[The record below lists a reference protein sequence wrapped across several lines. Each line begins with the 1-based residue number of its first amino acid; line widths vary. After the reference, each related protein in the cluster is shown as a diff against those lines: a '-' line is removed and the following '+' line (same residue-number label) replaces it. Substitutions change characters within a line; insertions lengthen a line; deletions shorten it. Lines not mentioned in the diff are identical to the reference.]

1 MRFFQFV
8 YKNVLRRKFRSL
20 LTGIG
25 VAVAITAVVALLGVS
40 SGFEK
45 SSREMLSAEGIDLI
59 VVHAGLGQ
67 HDTSRLDESVGAQ
80 ISALSEVDRVA
91 PQLNDTV
98 KLNDNP
104 VGVPLM
110 GLYAE
115 SFNMAKLNDKIESGG
130 RMLTATDKDG
140 VLLGKFLAAS
150 LGKKP
155 GDTVEIEL
163 KKFDVVGIFDGP
175 SMFENR
181 AAVALLP
188 VLQTLMDQEHQ
199 VSEFDIKLKPEFSG
213 DTTALDR
220 LKTKI
225 AELKDAKGN
234 LYHLEPLTTEQY
246 VSSSNEL
253 RLSRAMAWMTS
264 AIALAI
270 GAVGMLNT
278 MIMSVLERTQE
289 IGILRAIGWRRLRVM
304 RMILSES
311 FVLSLAG
318 AAAGI
323 VGAVCLTRII
333 SHLPEAEGLVRPN
346 ISPDVIFTGFLLALL
361 VGLVGGAYPAI
372 RGANLAPTEALR
384 YE

>member
-20 LTGIG
+20 LTGVG

-40 SGFEK
+40 SGFEQ

-80 ISALSEVDRVA
+80 IAALSEVDKVA

-110 GLYAE
+110 GLYAD
-115 SFNMAKLNDKIESGG
+115 SFNMTKLTDKVAAGG
-130 RMLTATDKDG
+130 RMLTANDKDG

-155 GDTVEIEL
+155 GDSVEIEL
-163 KKFDVVGIFDGP
+163 KKFNVVGVFAGP

-213 DTTALDR
+213 DAAALDR

-225 AELKDAKGN
+225 AGLKDAKGN
-234 LYHLEPLTTEQY
+234 LYHLEPLTTDQY
-246 VSSSNEL
+246 VNSSNEL

-289 IGILRAIGWRRLRVM
+289 IGILRAIGWRRLRIM

-318 AAAGI
+318 AVAGI

-333 SHLPEAEGLVRPN
+333 SHLPQAEGLVRPN
-346 ISPDVIFTGFLLALL
+346 IAPDVIFTGFLLALL

>member
-20 LTGIG
+20 LTGVG

-40 SGFEK
+40 SGFEQ

-80 ISALSEVDRVA
+80 IAALSEVDKVA

-110 GLYAE
+110 GLYAD
-115 SFNMAKLNDKIESGG
+115 SFNMTKLTDKVAAGG
-130 RMLTATDKDG
+130 RMLTANDKDG

-155 GDTVEIEL
+155 GDSVEIEL
-163 KKFDVVGIFDGP
+163 KKFNVVGIFAGP

-213 DTTALDR
+213 DAAALDR

-225 AELKDAKGN
+225 AGLKDAKGN
-234 LYHLEPLTTEQY
+234 LYHLEPLTTDQY

-289 IGILRAIGWRRLRVM
+289 IGILRAIGWRRLRIM

-318 AAAGI
+318 AVAGI

-333 SHLPEAEGLVRPN
+333 SHLPQAEGLVRPN
-346 ISPDVIFTGFLLALL
+346 IAPDVIFTGFLLALL

>member
-25 VAVAITAVVALLGVS
+25 VAIAITAVVALLGIS
-40 SGFEK
+40 SGFER
-45 SSREMLSAEGIDLI
+45 SSREMLAAAGVDLI
-59 VVHAGLGQ
+59 VVRAGLGQ
-67 HDTSRLDESVGAQ
+67 HDTSRLDESIGRQIASLNEVAQ
-80 ISALSEVDRVA
+80 AS
-91 PQLNDTV
+91 PQLNDVV

-110 GLYAE
+110 GLLPEAFE
-115 SFNMAKLNDKIESGG
+115 NAKLQIEPGG
-130 RMLTATDKDG
+130 RMLTAADKDG
-140 VLLGKFLAAS
+140 VVLGKFLAAS

-163 KKFDVVGIFDGP
+163 KKFDVLGIFDGP
-175 SMFENR
+175 SMFVNR

-199 VSEFDIKLKPEFSG
+199 VSEFDIKLKSEFSG
-213 DTTALDR
+213 DSAALDR
-220 LKTKI
+220 LKAKI
-225 AELKDAKGN
+225 SALKDEKGN
-234 LYHLEPLTTEQY
+234 LYHLEPLTTDQY

-253 RLSRAMAWMTS
+253 RLSKAMAWMTS

-318 AAAGI
+318 AVVGI
-323 VGAVCLTRII
+323 VGAVCLTRLI
-333 SHLPEAEGLVRPN
+333 SRLPEAEGLVRPD
-346 ISPDVIFTGFLLALL
+346 ISPTVIFTGFLLALL